1 MKSKACTQRGL
12 SFPGFLAVVV
22 LVIFATISIMK
33 IIPAYTQNA
42 EINHILSVIAQDPE
56 MQSATVPK
64 IRESFSK
71 RASINNITVVSAN
84 DIQIDK
90 DAVGLTLSAVYSV
103 KIALA
108 GNLSLLL
115 EFSASSAK

>member
-1 MKSKACTQRGL
+1 MKSMACTQRGL

-90 DAVGLTLSAVYSV
+90 DAGGLTLSAVYSV